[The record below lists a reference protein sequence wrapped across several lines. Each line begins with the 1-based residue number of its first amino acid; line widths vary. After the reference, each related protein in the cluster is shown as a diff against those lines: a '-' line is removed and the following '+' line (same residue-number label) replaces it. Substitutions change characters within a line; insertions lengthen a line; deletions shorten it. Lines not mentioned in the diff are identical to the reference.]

1 MLPSRPPQLDYKMI
15 DFISIIKPNQGG
27 KVSPFFGHCQIV
39 ATYPTGAARYRLE
52 GCEGLDI
59 YWNPD
64 SFLKLQGS
72 IMYYWQGHNFTYDP
86 EAFQAAIDHIGK
98 MLHVDL
104 WDSIVEVFEYGVI
117 LPVEVKPRDYIQHH
131 KAKPS
136 EHLQQYINGKDKG
149 NFTSWQGT
157 NVRLKMYDAGKNII
171 SKQGMSRRGIIQDA
185 GWNPQGNFLKLEAHY
200 LKPSVLNHGKGLM
213 LANLINPD
221 WQSIFKEDLYQ
232 QYKRLIPMAQVETPT
247 SKADL
252 STASIIAL
260 VLVEDSLNDSKTIQ
274 EVKKMLYNRI
284 NSFPDEVLSK
294 ADKDSRKRQ
303 VKAILGKM
311 READSSKWDL
321 SQQLAAALEAGTGDQ
336 VKNQPADTDPLI

>member
-1 MLPSRPPQLDYKMI
+1 MI
-15 DFISIIKPNQGG
+15 DFISIIKPNQAG

-86 EAFQAAIDHIGK
+86 EAFQAAIDYIGK

-104 WDSIVEVFEYGVI
+104 WDCIVEVFEYGVI
-117 LPVEVKPRDYIQHH
+117 MPVGVKPRDYIQHH

-149 NFTSWQGT
+149 DFTSWQDP
-157 NVRLKMYDAGKNII
+157 NVRLKMYDAGKNIEK
-171 SKQGMSRRGIIQDA
+171 KQGMNRRGIIQEA
-185 GWNPQGNFLKLEAHY
+185 GWNPQDYYLKWEAHY
-200 LKPSVLNHGKGLM
+200 LKPYVLNHGNGLI

-221 WQSIFKEDLYQ
+221 WQDIFKEDLYQ
-232 QYKRLIPMAQVETPT
+232 QYKRLIPMANVEAPT

-260 VLVEDSLNDSKTIQ
+260 VLVEDSLNESKSLQ

-294 ADKDSRKRQ
+294 SDKDARKRQ
-303 VKAILGKM
+303 VKAILEKM
-311 READSSKWDL
+311 KEADTSKWDL
-321 SQQLAAALEAGTGDQ
+321 SKQLAAALEAGTGNQGD
-336 VKNQPADTDPLI
+336 NQPADTDPLI

>member
-1 MLPSRPPQLDYKMI
+1 MI
-15 DFISIIKPNQGG
+15 DFINIIKPNQCG
-27 KVSPFFGHCQIV
+27 KVSPFFGHCKIV

-64 SFLKLQGS
+64 SFLRLQGS
-72 IMYYWQGHNFTYDP
+72 IMYYWQGHNFTYNP
-86 EAFQAAIDHIGK
+86 EAFQAAIDHIGRV
-98 MLHVDL
+98 LHVDL
-104 WDSIVEVFEYGVI
+104 WDSFVEVFEYGVI
-117 LPVEVKPRDYIQHH
+117 LSVEVKPRGYIQHH

-149 NFTSWQGT
+149 NFTSWQDS
-157 NVRLKMYDAGKNII
+157 NVRLKMYDAGRNII
-171 SKQGMSRRGIIQDA
+171 MKQGMSRRDIIKEA
-185 GWNPQGNFLKLEAHY
+185 GWNPQGYFLKLEAKY

-213 LANLINPD
+213 LASLINPD

-232 QYKRLIPMAQVETPT
+232 QYKRLIPMAQIETPT
-247 SKADL
+247 NKADL

-260 VLVEDSLNDSKTIQ
+260 VLVEDNLNDSKSLQ

-311 READSSKWDL
+311 READTSKWDL
-321 SQQLAAALEAGTGDQ
+321 SQQLAAALEVGTGDQ
-336 VKNQPADTDPLI
+336 GNSQPADTDPLI